1 MNWVCL
7 LISIIIWALIILG
20 FFITPDFIA
29 VLMVIGLGIMF
40 LILIFLIVSLIH
52 EIVKTIFK

>member
-29 VLMVIGLGIMF
+29 ILMVIGLGIMF
-40 LILIFLIVSLIH
+40 LFLIYLIVLLIY
-52 EIVKTIFK
+52 EIIKNYF

>member
-29 VLMVIGLGIMF
+29 ILMVIGLGIMF
-40 LILIFLIVSLIH
+40 LFLIYLIVLLIY
-52 EIVKTIFK
+52 EIIKDHF

>member
-29 VLMVIGLGIMF
+29 ILMVIGIGIMF
-40 LILIFLIVSLIH
+40 LFLIYLIVSLIH
-52 EIVKTIFK
+52 EIIKDHF

>member
-7 LISIIIWALIILG
+7 FISIIIWALIILG

-29 VLMVIGLGIMF
+29 ILMVIGLGIMF
-40 LILIFLIVSLIH
+40 LFLIYLIVLLIY
-52 EIVKTIFK
+52 EIIKNYF